1 MEETRITLVCD
12 NDVQRYKAF
21 NQNPNFNIIFYK
33 KNLIEV
39 LWLLFLQA
47 FIIFGFALD
56 IPPRQNANKFGIA
69 LGLTVSLRNRK
80 LYGYELYD
88 TSKLER

>member
-1 MEETRITLVCD
+1 MRLSPKDKDSISAVLISPNNIFSMEETRITLVCD

-47 FIIFGFALD
+47 FIIF
-56 IPPRQNANKFGIA
+56 
-69 LGLTVSLRNRK
+69 
-80 LYGYELYD
+80 E
-88 TSKLER
+88 

>member
-33 KNLIEV
+33 KKFNRSLMVAV
-39 LWLLFLQA
+39 LA
-47 FIIFGFALD
+47 GFHYL
-56 IPPRQNANKFGIA
+56 
-69 LGLTVSLRNRK
+69 
-80 LYGYELYD
+80 
-88 TSKLER
+88 

>member
-39 LWLLFLQA
+39 LCLLFLQA
-47 FIIFGFALD
+47 FIIF
-56 IPPRQNANKFGIA
+56 
-69 LGLTVSLRNRK
+69 
-80 LYGYELYD
+80 E
-88 TSKLER
+88 